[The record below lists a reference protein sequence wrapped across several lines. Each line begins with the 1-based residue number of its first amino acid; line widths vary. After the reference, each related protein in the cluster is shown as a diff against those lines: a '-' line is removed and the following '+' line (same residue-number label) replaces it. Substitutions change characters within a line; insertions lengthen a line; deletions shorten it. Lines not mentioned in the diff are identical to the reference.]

1 MPTTNRKDAPFP
13 APRPQRITFDRFEVD
28 LRSGELRKAG
38 HRIRLQAQ
46 PFELLAMLLDHAG
59 EVVTREEVCRRLW
72 PEDTF
77 VDFDH
82 SLAAA
87 INKIREA
94 LGDSAENP
102 RFVETLPKRGY
113 RFIAEIRRELPPAL
127 MMAAVP
133 EKAATPGLSPDSV
146 SEVDRDESEVEGTAT
161 ETIPPQTAKSQAQP
175 AVAKSLWLM
184 IGLAAAVVIVL
195 VGWLGA
201 RGHRRP
207 APASASYTQ
216 LTNFSDAVFSPAIS
230 PDGRTIAFIRGN
242 AASFPSVGEIYTK
255 VLPNGEPL
263 QLTHDGWDKYG
274 VAFSPDGS
282 RVVYTRA
289 GLPGW
294 DTVTISAFGGE
305 PRVLLPNAAGLT
317 WLDEQHVLFS
327 EIKSGLHMGV
337 VTSTFNRSGQREIY
351 FPEHERGMAHYS
363 YASPDR
369 KWILV
374 AEMGGSGDWQRCR
387 LLPFD
392 GSSPGTQVGPNGACL
407 SAAWSPDGQWMYFS
421 AWVDG
426 QSHLW
431 RQPFPTG
438 DPEQITFGPTQQEG
452 VAATLDGRSLVSAVG
467 INESGVWLHDAKG
480 ERLISA
486 EGSAFRPAFSRD
498 GQLVYY
504 LLSRDSPALR
514 QELWVTDLGSG
525 KSTPVVEGF
534 SIEGFDVSADGKLA
548 VFGAWPASGEMQ
560 IWLAA
565 CDHSSPPRMLASS
578 GERYPFFGPDDNV
591 VFQAAEGNNNFLF
604 RMKLDG
610 SGRTKVSDSPITHL
624 IGASP
629 DGLLAVAIAPANGSP
644 TTAMIA
650 VPFRGGSIVEI
661 CPATCN
667 LAKWSPDG
675 SRFYVEPLGQRSQS
689 GATAAI
695 PVPPGKSLP
704 VLPAS
709 GISSPQDFAGLPHS
723 KVIDL
728 ASFKYVG
735 QDLAPGVAP
744 DTFVYAR
751 TAVHRN
757 IFQIPVP

>member
-46 PFELLAMLLDHAG
+46 PFELLTMLLEHAG
-59 EVVTREEVCRRLW
+59 EVVTREEVCRKLW
-72 PEDTF
+72 PNDTF

-87 INKIREA
+87 VNKIREA
-94 LGDSAENP
+94 LGDSADNP

-113 RFIAEIRRELPPAL
+113 RFIAEIRREQPPAL
-127 MMAAVP
+127 VMASAP
-133 EKAATPGLSPDSV
+133 DKAAASGISPDSV
-146 SEVDRDESEVEGTAT
+146 AGHSEGSLT
-161 ETIPPQTAKSQAQP
+161 ETVPQQVGNARPQSA
-175 AVAKSLWLM
+175 AVKSLWLI
-184 IGLAAAVVIVL
+184 IGFSAAAVIVL

-201 RGHRRP
+201 REHRKP
-207 APASASYTQ
+207 AAASASYTQ
-216 LTNFSDAVFSPAIS
+216 LTSFSDSVFSPAIS
-230 PDGRTIAFIRGN
+230 PDGRMIAFLRGN
-242 AASFPSVGEIYTK
+242 AASFPSVGEVYTK
-255 VLPNGEPL
+255 VLPNGEPV
-263 QLTHDGWDKYG
+263 QLTHDGWHKYAL
-274 VAFSPDGS
+274 AFSPDGS

-289 GLPGW
+289 GIPGW

-317 WLDEQHVLFS
+317 WLDEQHVLYS

-337 VTSTFNRSGQREIY
+337 TTSTFNRAEQREIY
-351 FPEHERGMAHYS
+351 LPEHERGMAHYS

-392 GSSPGTQVGPNGACL
+392 GSSAGTSIGPDGACL

-421 AWVDG
+421 AFVEG

-438 DPEQITFGPTQQEG
+438 NPEQITFGPTQQEG
-452 VAATLDGRSLVSAVG
+452 VAITPDGRSLISAVG
-467 INESGVWLHDAKG
+467 TNESGIWLHDAKG

-486 EGSAFRPAFSRD
+486 EGSAFSPAFSRD
-498 GQLVYY
+498 GRFVYY
-504 LLSRDSPALR
+504 LLRRESPAPR
-514 QELWVTDLGSG
+514 QELWVADLASG
-525 KSTPVVEGF
+525 KNDPLVEGF
-534 SIEGFDVSADGKLA
+534 VIDSFNVSADGKLV
-548 VFGAWPASGEMQ
+548 VFAAEPNSDKRQ
-560 IWLAA
+560 IWIAA
-565 CDHSSPPRMLASS
+565 CDHSFPPRKLASS
-578 GERYPFFGPDDNV
+578 GEIYPFFGPDDDV
-591 VFQAAEGNNNFLF
+591 VFQASEGNKNFLF
-604 RMKLDG
+604 RTKLDG
-610 SGRTKVSDSPITHL
+610 SGRTKVSDIPIIHFMGT
-624 IGASP
+624 SP
-629 DGLLAVAIAPANGSP
+629 DGLFAVAIAPTNGLP

-650 VPFRGGSIVEI
+650 VPVQGGPIVKI
-661 CPATCN
+661 CPAICN

-675 SRFYVEPLGQRSQS
+675 SRFYVEPLGQSTQG

-695 PVPPGKSLP
+695 PVLAGKSLP
-704 VLPAS
+704 ELPAS
-709 GISSPQDFAGLPHS
+709 GFSSPQDFAGLAHI

-728 ASFKYVG
+728 SGFKYLG
-735 QDLAPGVAP
+735 DSLAPGVVP